1 MCWKSVVYL
10 ITMPHLLYK
19 DTMKQK
25 LQLVSYY
32 GGANLESL
40 DLNPGLCIR
49 TGFYTL
55 PLR

>member
-1 MCWKSVVYL
+1 
-10 ITMPHLLYK
+10 MPHLLYK